1 MGLAEPRVCRTQN
14 CKAVGDCWQLIL
26 HYVRIGSRAA
36 GAILCLWLAFT
47 LCRASDRFPSS
58 FPRLLHASS
67 NGPGRSI
74 HVSNGP
80 QLQAALNSASRG
92 DSVILQAGAT
102 YIGNFRLPNK
112 PGDSFITV
120 TTSALASLPAEGTRV
135 SPLQSQFMPKLLAAR
150 GDASLI
156 AANGAHHYRIIGIEF
171 APPPSVVTYDIVK
184 IGLGTEK
191 DASTL
196 PHDIVLDRVY
206 IHGDPVIGAKRG
218 IALNG
223 SAITVENSY
232 ISDIKW
238 RGQDTQAICGWN
250 GPGPFK
256 ILNNYLEAAGENI
269 MFGGAT
275 SSIPK
280 LVPSDIEVRRN
291 HLFKPLS
298 WRKQDPS
305 YDGQQWAVKNL
316 FELKNAQRV
325 LVDGNV
331 MENNWTMG
339 QNGTAVLFTP
349 RAEDGRMPW
358 AVVQDVIF
366 THNLIRHVASVFNF
380 MGIDNGDRSGRG
392 IVRLHRILIQ
402 NNLLQDVSRSLVGY
416 GMLYGFFSA
425 PDSVTIDHNTGFA
438 DGFVALADGGPST
451 RLRFTNNIAQ
461 HAQHGFIASGT
472 AEGTAT
478 LTKFFPGAVFVKNVI
493 IGGNA
498 SLYPLGNF
506 FPQSLSEVGF
516 TDYREAKYELTPS
529 SRYRNMDTDGKALGA
544 DIPALEAATAGVVAA
559 SSGRVS
565 RVKLD

>member
-1 MGLAEPRVCRTQN
+1 MMGLAKERVCRTQN
-14 CKAVGDCWQLIL
+14 CKAAGDCYWQLTL
-26 HYVRIGSRAA
+26 HYRGA
-36 GAILCLWLAFT
+36 GPRVALAILCLWLAFT
-47 LCRASDRFPSS
+47 PCPASDRFPSRS
-58 FPRLLHASS
+58 PRLLHASS
-67 NGPGRSI
+67 KGPGRGI
-74 HVSNGP
+74 HVSNGAEF
-80 QLQAALNSASRG
+80 QAALNSASRG
-92 DSVILQAGAT
+92 DTLILQAGAT

-120 TTSALASLPAEGTRV
+120 TTSALDSLPGEGTRI
-135 SPLQSQFMPKLLAAR
+135 SPVQSQFMPKLLAAR

-171 APPPSVVTYDIVK
+171 APAPGVVTYDIVK
-184 IGLGTEK
+184 MGLGTEK
-191 DASTL
+191 DTSTL

-206 IHGDPVIGAKRG
+206 IHGDPTIGAKRG

-238 RGQDTQAICGWN
+238 RGQETQAICGWN

-256 ILNNYLEAAGENI
+256 ISNNYLEAAGENI

-275 SSIPK
+275 SSVPN

-291 HLFKPLS
+291 YLFKPLS

-325 LVDGNV
+325 FVDGNV
-331 MENNWTMG
+331 MENNWTMA

-349 RAEDGRMPW
+349 RAEQGRMPW
-358 AVVQDVIF
+358 AVVQDVTF
-366 THNLIRHVASVFNF
+366 THNIIRHVASVFSF
-380 MGIDNGDRSGRG
+380 MGVDNGDRSSRG

-402 NNLLQDVSRSLVGY
+402 NNLLVDVSKSLVGY

-425 PDSVTIDHNTGFA
+425 PDSVTIDHNTGFS
-438 DGFVALADGGPST
+438 DGFVSLSDGGPST
-451 RLRFTNNIAQ
+451 RVRFTNNITQ
-461 HAQHGFIASGT
+461 HAQHGIVGSGT

-478 LTKFFPGAVFVKNVI
+478 LTKFFPGGVFVKNVI
-493 IGGNA
+493 IGGNS
-498 SLYPLGNF
+498 SLYPPQNF
-506 FPQSLSEVGF
+506 FPKSLSEVGF
-516 TDYREAKYELTPS
+516 TDYREEKYGLTPS
-529 SRYRNMDTDGKALGA
+529 SRYRTMDTDGKALGA
-544 DIPALEAATAGVVAA
+544 DIQALDAATAGVIA
-559 SSGRVS
+559 SSGRAS
-565 RVKLD
+565 RVK

>member
-1 MGLAEPRVCRTQN
+1 MMGLAEERVCRTQN
-14 CKAVGDCWQLIL
+14 CKAAANRYGRLIL
-26 HYVRIGSRAA
+26 RVGPRVA

-47 LCRASDRFPSS
+47 PCPASDRFPSRS
-58 FPRLLHASS
+58 ARLPRATS
-67 NGPGRSI
+67 NSRSI
-74 HVSNGP
+74 HVSNGAEF
-80 QLQAALNSASRG
+80 QAALNSANRG
-92 DSVILQAGAT
+92 DTVILQAGAT

-120 TTSALASLPAEGTRV
+120 TTSALDSLPREGTRISRV
-135 SPLQSQFMPKLLAAR
+135 QSQFMPKLLAAR

-171 APPPSVVTYDIVK
+171 APAPGIVTYDIVK

-191 DASTL
+191 DISTL

-206 IHGDPVIGAKRG
+206 IHGDPTIGAKRG

-223 SAITVENSY
+223 SAITIENSY

-238 RGQDTQAICGWN
+238 RGQEAQAICGWN

-275 SSIPK
+275 ASVPN

-298 WRKQDPS
+298 WRKQDRS

-325 LVDGNV
+325 VVDGNV
-331 MENNWTMG
+331 MENNWTMA

-349 RAEDGRMPW
+349 RAEQGRMPW
-358 AVVQDVIF
+358 AVVQDVTF
-366 THNLIRHVASVFNF
+366 THNIIRHVASVFSF
-380 MGIDNGDRSGRG
+380 MGIDDSDKSSRG

-402 NNLLQDVSRSLVGY
+402 NNLLVDVSKSLVGY

-425 PDSVTIDHNTGFA
+425 PDSVTIDHNTGFS
-438 DGFVALADGGPST
+438 DGFVSLSDGGPST
-451 RLRFTNNIAQ
+451 RVKFTNNIAQ
-461 HAQHGFIASGT
+461 HAQHGITGSGT
-472 AEGTAT
+472 AEGAAT
-478 LTKFFPGAVFVKNVI
+478 LTKFFPGGVFLKNVI
-493 IGGNA
+493 IGGNS
-498 SLYPLGNF
+498 SLYPPENF

-516 TDYREAKYELTPS
+516 IDYREGKYGLTPS
-529 SRYRNMDTDGKALGA
+529 SRYRNMDTEGKDLGVDIQAL
-544 DIPALEAATAGVVAA
+544 DAATAGVVAA
-559 SSGRVS
+559 SSGTSIKVE
-565 RVKLD
+565 